1 MKFWDTSA
9 LVPLFAE
16 EHSSEQVLK
25 LLHADPSVAAWWS
38 SVVEC
43 SAALARRGREG
54 SLSADDWDNAV
65 ARLNVLRDSWFEV
78 EPSERI
84 RALAARLVRVH
95 TLRAG
100 DAFQLAAALV
110 WIDKAAPGEFV
121 MLDRRLHTAARL
133 EGFKV
138 LP

>member
-9 LVPLFAE
+9 LVPLFATE
-16 EHSSEQVLK
+16 PPSEQMLK

-38 SVVEC
+38 SAVEC
-43 SAALARRGREG
+43 SAALARRAREG
-54 SLSADDWDNAV
+54 RLSADDWDNAL
-65 ARLNVLRDSWFEV
+65 ARLQVLKDSWFEV

-95 TLRAG
+95 TLRAS

-110 WIDKAAPGEFV
+110 WIDKAAPGELV
-121 MLDRRLHTAARL
+121 TLDRRLHTAARL
-133 EGFKV
+133 EGFRV